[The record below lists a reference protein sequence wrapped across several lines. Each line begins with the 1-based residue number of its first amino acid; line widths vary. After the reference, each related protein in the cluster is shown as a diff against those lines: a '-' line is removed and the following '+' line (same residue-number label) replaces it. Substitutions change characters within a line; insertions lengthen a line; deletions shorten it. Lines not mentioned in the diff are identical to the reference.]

1 MGAAASIQRPEIG
14 HLSVQAALDQGYDRE
29 TILLIKNQLE
39 KKKDASDLQTR
50 EERLNEIKLLRKM
63 LREMYAAG
71 VRFQHIVR
79 QDDSH
84 VDFKPSDYKF
94 NVTDTG
100 TIRKEVKSATK
111 MLKAYY
117 STEKEIVDED
127 VLLQPPMYTFSE
139 PKDTVNI
146 VYVGEKNVLRSGHED
161 VGRLQ
166 CEQENQ
172 TPSSRT
178 VTDAS
183 AKACNGDNLQGRSF
197 YELFLVRQ
205 VVVQPKSPPKQ
216 RNIARL

>member
-1 MGAAASIQRPEIG
+1 
-14 HLSVQAALDQGYDRE
+14 
-29 TILLIKNQLE
+29 
-39 KKKDASDLQTR
+39 
-50 EERLNEIKLLRKM
+50 M

-71 VRFQHIVR
+71 VRFQRIVR

-139 PKDTVNI
+139 PKDAVNI
-146 VYVGEKNVLRSGHED
+146 VYVGEKNVLQWS
-161 VGRLQ
+161 
-166 CEQENQ
+166 
-172 TPSSRT
+172 
-178 VTDAS
+178 
-183 AKACNGDNLQGRSF
+183 
-197 YELFLVRQ
+197 
-205 VVVQPKSPPKQ
+205 
-216 RNIARL
+216 